1 MLRAKIVMGPE
12 ELVLD
17 ATLYPVT
24 FAALSAIKEYNAAV
38 EFAKSTAEKELR
50 EALQKRDSKI
60 KEAFEE
66 LKGKLK

>member
-1 MLRAKIVMGPE
+1 MTRAKIVMGPE

-38 EFAKSTAEKELR
+38 TEKELW
-50 EALQKRDSKI
+50 EAKQKRDSKI